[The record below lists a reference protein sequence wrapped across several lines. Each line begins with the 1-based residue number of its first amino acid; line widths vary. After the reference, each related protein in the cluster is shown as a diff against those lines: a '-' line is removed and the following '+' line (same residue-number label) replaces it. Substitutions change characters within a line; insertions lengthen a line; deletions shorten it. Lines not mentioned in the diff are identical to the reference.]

1 MKFAN
6 RIERMKDKELL
17 SLMELSE
24 ATGIISFSGGFPSP
38 DTYPIEDIKNS
49 FLKVFEEDPKGALS
63 YSSTSGYVHLREQIS
78 ARMKKNFD
86 VEFEPDQV
94 IVTSGSQ
101 QALDMAGLL
110 LVDKGDVVLFE
121 TPSYLGALNA
131 LKAYEAQLVAVPTD
145 DGGIVIDE
153 LEKVLDIYGDRV
165 KMIYV
170 IPDFQNPTGRCWN
183 LERRK
188 AFMALMAQHDVAIVE
203 DAAYSELSFKT
214 EKERPL
220 ISFDSKGQ
228 VIYCGTFSKTF
239 CPGLRIGW
247 ICASKPLIE
256 HLLLLKS
263 NVDLSS
269 PAITQRQTAYYLA
282 HYDLDEHIRKNLLLY
297 KKRRDLMLDVISS
310 TFPKEI
316 SYNKPMGGLFI
327 WLALPEGKDSRE
339 LLRRALAEKVAFVP
353 GGSFYPGAV
362 KNNEMRINFSNM
374 SEEDI
379 VTGITRLGKLAKEY
393 LAEQ

>member
-1 MKFAN
+1 
-6 RIERMKDKELL
+6 MKDKELL

-24 ATGIISFSGGFPSP
+24 TTGIISFSGGFPSP
-38 DTYPIEDIKNS
+38 DTYPIEDIKDS

-63 YSSTSGYVHLREQIS
+63 YSSTSGYLRLREQIS
-78 ARMKKNFD
+78 ARMKKNFG

-101 QALDMAGLL
+101 QALDMSGLL

-145 DGGIVIDE
+145 EGGIVIDE
-153 LEKVLDIYGDRV
+153 LEKVLDTYGDRV

-170 IPDFQNPTGRCWN
+170 IPDFQNPTGRCWDI
-183 LERRK
+183 ERRK
-188 AFMALMAQHDVAIVE
+188 AFMELMSHYDVGIVE
-203 DAAYSELSFKT
+203 DAAYSELSFKS

-247 ICASKPLIE
+247 ICASRPLIE

-269 PAITQRQTAYYLA
+269 PAITQRQTAYYLS
-282 HYDLDEHIRKNLLLY
+282 HYDLDAHIRRNLLLY
-297 KKRRDLMLDVISS
+297 KKRRDLMLEVIGSS
-310 TFPKEI
+310 FPKGVT
-316 SYNKPMGGLFI
+316 YNKPMGGLFL

-339 LLRRALAEKVAFVP
+339 LLKRALAQKVAFVP

-362 KNNEMRINFSNM
+362 KNNELRINFSNM

-379 VTGITRLGKLAKEY
+379 IIGMTRLGAITREY
-393 LAEQ
+393 LAE